1 MNRAGAWWRLW
12 YVWLIP
18 GLLVGL
24 NLVWLAGVRGA
35 VLGRGSLLTRQVEQ
49 LREDVS
55 RLEGQKV
62 HLDRTEKQLAG
73 LKGNLTAL
81 RDEELGSMSARL
93 VPFLSDVVERAQ
105 QAGLQPERIGY
116 SAQKDDK
123 TGLVHFAARY
133 SVKGSYERIRECISL
148 LESSPQFIVVE
159 GLGLHGQEDAS
170 SLDVDVQL
178 GVATYFSDAD
188 EKLMKQLGVEVP
200 SGT

>member
-62 HLDRTEKQLAG
+62 HLDRTEKQLAS

-81 RDEELGSMSARL
+81 RDEELGSMGARL
-93 VPFLSDVVERAQ
+93 VPFLTDVVERAQ

-116 SAQKDDK
+116 TAQKDDK
-123 TGLVHFAARY
+123 TGLVHFTARY
-133 SVKGSYERIRECISL
+133 SVKGNYERIRECVSL
-148 LESSPQFIVVE
+148 LESSPQFIIVE

-200 SGT
+200 SGR